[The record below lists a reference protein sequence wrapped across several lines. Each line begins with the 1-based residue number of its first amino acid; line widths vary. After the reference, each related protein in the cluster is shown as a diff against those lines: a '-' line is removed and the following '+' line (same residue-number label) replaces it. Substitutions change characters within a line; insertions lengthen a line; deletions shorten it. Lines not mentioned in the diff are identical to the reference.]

1 MIPNLVAGG
10 NRYRRLFYC
19 YPLSSARLWEC
30 WCRPPSA
37 AQPRTRCD
45 SPLPET
51 AAVQRRICPVVAAC
65 VAEGRQIFRVDTFGE
80 EKEFQPPTLAAC
92 FRIEP
97 LRREENHA
105 CEVAQECSILDIFFQ
120 AAEFILLSHKEGAL

>member
-51 AAVQRRICPVVAAC
+51 AAVQRRICPVVC
-65 VAEGRQIFRVDTFGE
+65 SLRCRGPTNLSSRHFWRGEGV
-80 EKEFQPPTLAAC
+80 PAP
-92 FRIEP
+92 
-97 LRREENHA
+97 N
-105 CEVAQECSILDIFFQ
+105 
-120 AAEFILLSHKEGAL
+120 LSGFL